1 MKDPVCG
8 MNVNPITARFF
19 TKKKGETVYFCSKNC
34 QDKFEIKAEKA
45 VIPVSGMHCA
55 SCVRTIEGALKKV
68 PGVENAVVNFA
79 SSKAYVD
86 YNPELTSEDMLRDA
100 IKESGYQAEKHEAAA
115 ETGKVVLNI
124 SGMESQ
130 HCVNIVEKT
139 LLHVKGVSSVKVN
152 LATQKA
158 EVAYD
163 IAQTNTNALISAVKN
178 AGYGASRADVERMA
192 REDEVRHWAVRMWF
206 AGLFGLPLLYLA
218 MGHWVGLPVPMM
230 PSVVNAAVQLIL
242 ATGIVIAG
250 FGFYT
255 RGFKALFINR
265 MPNMDSLVAVG
276 TGTAYLYSLYVA
288 VMIFMKKPGFTTH
301 MMYFESGGL
310 IIVFII
316 LGKLLESIAK
326 GKTSEAIKKL
336 LGLRPKT
343 AIVIRGKEQ
352 VEIPIE
358 EVVVG
363 DIIVVKPGQKIPVDG
378 FVKDGHSSID
388 ESAITGES
396 IPVEKIVNSKVIAGT
411 VNKTGSFTMRATKVG
426 ADTVLAQI
434 VKMVEEAQGSKA
446 PVQQLADSISFYF
459 VPAVILIAIISFASW
474 YFAGSVAFGLTTF
487 IAVLVIAC
495 PCALGLATPTAIMV
509 GTGKAAEH
517 GILFKNA
524 EALQKAKELDVVVFD
539 KTGTLTLGKPEV
551 TDIIPVGRATV
562 EAVLQLAAIVE
573 KRSEHPLAEAVLN
586 AAKQKKL
593 AVPDPTAFQSATG
606 KGVAAKYKGKV
617 LYLGNRVL
625 MEEKKV
631 PIKDIESKVVSL
643 EEQGKTVVFLASAKT
658 LMGVIAVAD
667 QAKPFA
673 KEAIEELHRLGKKV
687 MLITGDNER
696 TGRAIASQ
704 LGIDDVMANVL
715 PNRKAEK
722 IKELQAKGLKVA
734 MVGDGINDAPALTQA
749 DVGIAIGSGTDI
761 AIEAGNVV
769 LIKSDVR
776 DVVTAMSL
784 SRYTMHKIR
793 QNLFWAFAYNLVLIP
808 VAAGA
813 FYPVTGWLLNP
824 ALAGLAM
831 ALSSVSVVS
840 NSLLM
845 RFYKPKLFGRLPMP

>member
-1 MKDPVCG
+1 MCG
-8 MNVNPITARFF
+8 MDVNPITARFF
-19 TKKKGETVYFCSKNC
+19 SKKKGETVYFCSKNC
-34 QDKFEIKAEKA
+34 QDQFEHQAVKA
-45 VIPVSGMHCA
+45 IISVSGMHCA

-68 PGVENAVVNFA
+68 PGVEKAVVNFA
-79 SSKAYVD
+79 SSKAFVD
-86 YNPELTSEDMLRDA
+86 YDSSLASEEMLRDA
-100 IKESGYQAEKHEAAA
+100 IKGSGYKAEMHEAAQ
-115 ETGKVVLNI
+115 ETGKVALHI

-139 LLHVKGVSSVKVN
+139 LLHVSGVSGAKVN

-158 EVAYD
+158 VVDYD
-163 IAQTNTNALISAVKN
+163 ASKTSTDVLISAVKN
-178 AGYGASRADVERMA
+178 AGYGASRADVERLA
-192 REDEVRHWAVRMWF
+192 REDEVRHWSVRMWF

-230 PSVVNAAVQLIL
+230 PVVVNAAVQLVL

-255 RGFKALFINR
+255 RGFKALFVNR

-288 VMIFMKKPGFTTH
+288 IMIFLRKPGFTTH

-310 IIVFII
+310 IVVFII
-316 LGKLLESIAK
+316 LGKLLEAIAK

-336 LGLRPKT
+336 LGLQPKT
-343 AIVIRGKEQ
+343 AIVLRGKEQ

-378 FVKDGHSSID
+378 FVKDGHSSVD

-396 IPVEKIVNSKVIAGT
+396 IPVEKSVNSKVIAGT
-411 VNKTGSFTMRATKVG
+411 VNKTGSFTMRASKVG

-434 VKMVEEAQGSKA
+434 IRMVEEAQGSKA
-446 PVQQLADSISFYF
+446 PVQQLADTISFYF
-459 VPAVILIAIISFASW
+459 VPLVIVIAIVSFVSW
-474 YFAGSVAFGLTTF
+474 YFAGSVAFALTTF

-551 TDIIPVGRATV
+551 TDIVPVGKATA

-573 KRSEHPLAEAVLN
+573 KRSEHPLAEAILN

-593 AVPDPTAFQSATG
+593 AVPDPVAFQSATG

-617 LYLGNRVL
+617 LYLGNRTL

-631 PIKDIESKVVSL
+631 SFKDIESSVVSL

-658 LMGVIAVAD
+658 LMGVVAVAD
-667 QAKPFA
+667 QVKPFA
-673 KEAIEELHRLGKKV
+673 KEAVEELHRLGKKV

-696 TGRAIASQ
+696 TGMAIASQ

-715 PNRKAEK
+715 PNQKAER

-784 SRYTMHKIR
+784 SRYSMHKIR
-793 QNLFWAFAYNLVLIP
+793 QNLFWAFAYNIVLIP

-813 FYPVTGWLLNP
+813 LYPVTGWLLNP